1 MCLWFRD
8 NSIIH
13 NDPFSFLS
21 TFQDLID
28 PTIFCSDPI
37 FKVSVATLLL
47 LISTV
52 FVANADTG
60 SDENAQ
66 TEQALKKQEL
76 DLKRARLRES
86 LKQDQAHSLQRRALD
101 KQKNQANIDRADYY
115 NVLRNKSDS
124 DSAQIETESEK
135 LVNNGPKDSDERT
148 KAFQQ
153 WVNSNMLLGSD
164 SKISHKDAMKYE
176 QKEELKKSLLE
187 SNSETV
193 IMKKKSIG
201 KIEKVNKE

>member
-1 MCLWFRD
+1 MKL
-8 NSIIH
+8 
-13 NDPFSFLS
+13 
-21 TFQDLID
+21 
-28 PTIFCSDPI
+28 I
-37 FKVSVATLLL
+37 FKISVAALLSL
-47 LISTV
+47 VSTV

-101 KQKNQANIDRADYY
+101 KQKKQANIDRADYY

-124 DSAQIETESEK
+124 DSLQDETESEN
-135 LVNNGPKDSDERT
+135 LVNNGPKDADERT
-148 KAFQQ
+148 KAFQK
-153 WVNSNMLLGSD
+153 WVNSNMLLDSD

-176 QKEELKKSLLE
+176 QKEELKKNLLE
-187 SNSETV
+187 GDSETV
-193 IMKKKSIG
+193 IVEKKSIG
-201 KIEKVNKE
+201 KIEKVNRE

>member
-1 MCLWFRD
+1 MKL
-8 NSIIH
+8 
-13 NDPFSFLS
+13 
-21 TFQDLID
+21 
-28 PTIFCSDPI
+28 I
-37 FKVSVATLLL
+37 FKISVATLLSL
-47 LISTV
+47 VSTV
-52 FVANADTG
+52 FVANADAG

-101 KQKNQANIDRADYY
+101 KQKNQANIDRVDYY

-124 DSAQIETESEK
+124 VQSETESEK
-135 LVNNGPKDSDERT
+135 LVNNVQNDADERT
-148 KAFQQ
+148 KAFQE
-153 WVNSNMLLGSD
+153 WVNSNMLLDSD
-164 SKISHKDAMKYE
+164 SKISHKEAMKYE
-176 QKEELKKSLLE
+176 QKEELKKNLLE

-193 IMKKKSIG
+193 IVEKKSIG

>member
-1 MCLWFRD
+1 MKL
-8 NSIIH
+8 
-13 NDPFSFLS
+13 
-21 TFQDLID
+21 
-28 PTIFCSDPI
+28 I
-37 FKVSVATLLL
+37 FKISVATLLSL
-47 LISTV
+47 VSTV
-52 FVANADTG
+52 FVANADAG

-66 TEQALKKQEL
+66 TEQSLKKQEL

-135 LVNNGPKDSDERT
+135 LVNKGQKDSDERT

-176 QKEELKKSLLE
+176 QKEELKKRLLE

>member
-1 MCLWFRD
+1 MKL
-8 NSIIH
+8 
-13 NDPFSFLS
+13 
-21 TFQDLID
+21 
-28 PTIFCSDPI
+28 I
-37 FKVSVATLLL
+37 FKISVATLLSL
-47 LISTV
+47 VSAV
-52 FVANADTG
+52 FVANADAG

-66 TEQALKKQEL
+66 TEQSLKKQEL

-101 KQKNQANIDRADYY
+101 KQKNQANIDRVDYY

-124 DSAQIETESEK
+124 VQSETESEK
-135 LVNNGPKDSDERT
+135 LVNNVPNDADERT
-148 KAFQQ
+148 KAFQE
-153 WVNSNMLLGSD
+153 WVNSNMLLDSD

-176 QKEELKKSLLE
+176 QKEELKKNLLE

-193 IMKKKSIG
+193 IVEKKSIG

>member
-1 MCLWFRD
+1 MKL
-8 NSIIH
+8 
-13 NDPFSFLS
+13 
-21 TFQDLID
+21 
-28 PTIFCSDPI
+28 I
-37 FKVSVATLLL
+37 FKISVATLLSL
-47 LISTV
+47 VSTV
-52 FVANADTG
+52 FVANADAG

-66 TEQALKKQEL
+66 TEQSLKKQKL

-101 KQKNQANIDRADYY
+101 KQKNQANIDRVDYY

-124 DSAQIETESEK
+124 VQSETESEK
-135 LVNNGPKDSDERT
+135 LVNNVQNDADERT
-148 KAFQQ
+148 KAFQE
-153 WVNSNMLLGSD
+153 WVNSNMLLDSD

-176 QKEELKKSLLE
+176 QKEELKKNLLE

-193 IMKKKSIG
+193 ILEKKSIG

>member
-1 MCLWFRD
+1 MKL
-8 NSIIH
+8 
-13 NDPFSFLS
+13 
-21 TFQDLID
+21 
-28 PTIFCSDPI
+28 I
-37 FKVSVATLLL
+37 FKISVATLLSL
-47 LISTV
+47 VSAV
-52 FVANADTG
+52 FVANADAG

-66 TEQALKKQEL
+66 TEQSLKKQEL

-101 KQKNQANIDRADYY
+101 KQKNQANIDRVDYY

-124 DSAQIETESEK
+124 VQSETESEK
-135 LVNNGPKDSDERT
+135 LVNNVQNDADERT
-148 KAFQQ
+148 KAFQE
-153 WVNSNMLLGSD
+153 WVNSNMLLESD

-176 QKEELKKSLLE
+176 QKEELKKNLLE

-193 IMKKKSIG
+193 IVEKKSIG

>member
-1 MCLWFRD
+1 MKL
-8 NSIIH
+8 
-13 NDPFSFLS
+13 
-21 TFQDLID
+21 
-28 PTIFCSDPI
+28 I
-37 FKVSVATLLL
+37 FKISVATLLSL
-47 LISTV
+47 VSTV
-52 FVANADTG
+52 FVANADAG

-66 TEQALKKQEL
+66 TEQSLKKQEL

-101 KQKNQANIDRADYY
+101 KQKNQANIDRVDYY

-124 DSAQIETESEK
+124 VQSETESEK
-135 LVNNGPKDSDERT
+135 LVNNVPNDADERT
-148 KAFQQ
+148 KAFQE
-153 WVNSNMLLGSD
+153 WVNSNMLLDSD

-176 QKEELKKSLLE
+176 QKEELKKNLLE

-193 IMKKKSIG
+193 IVEKKSIG

>member
-1 MCLWFRD
+1 MKL
-8 NSIIH
+8 
-13 NDPFSFLS
+13 
-21 TFQDLID
+21 
-28 PTIFCSDPI
+28 I
-37 FKVSVATLLL
+37 FKISVATLLSL
-47 LISTV
+47 VSTV
-52 FVANADTG
+52 FVANADAG

-66 TEQALKKQEL
+66 TEQSLKKLEL

-101 KQKNQANIDRADYY
+101 KQKNQANIDRVDYY

-124 DSAQIETESEK
+124 VQSETESEK
-135 LVNNGPKDSDERT
+135 LVNNVPNDADERT
-148 KAFQQ
+148 KAFQE
-153 WVNSNMLLGSD
+153 WVNSNMLLDSD

-176 QKEELKKSLLE
+176 QKEELKKNLLE

-193 IMKKKSIG
+193 IVEKKSIG

>member
-1 MCLWFRD
+1 MKL
-8 NSIIH
+8 
-13 NDPFSFLS
+13 
-21 TFQDLID
+21 
-28 PTIFCSDPI
+28 I
-37 FKVSVATLLL
+37 FKISVATLLSL
-47 LISTV
+47 VSTV
-52 FVANADTG
+52 FVANADAG

-66 TEQALKKQEL
+66 TEQSLKKLEL

-101 KQKNQANIDRADYY
+101 KQKNQANIDRVDYY

-124 DSAQIETESEK
+124 VQSETESEK
-135 LVNNGPKDSDERT
+135 LVNNVQNDADERT
-148 KAFQQ
+148 KAFQE
-153 WVNSNMLLGSD
+153 WVNSNMLLDSD

-176 QKEELKKSLLE
+176 QKEELKKRLLE

-193 IMKKKSIG
+193 IVEKKSIG

>member
-1 MCLWFRD
+1 MKL
-8 NSIIH
+8 
-13 NDPFSFLS
+13 
-21 TFQDLID
+21 
-28 PTIFCSDPI
+28 I
-37 FKVSVATLLL
+37 FKISVATLLSL
-47 LISTV
+47 VSTV
-52 FVANADTG
+52 FVANADAG

-66 TEQALKKQEL
+66 TEQSLKKQEL

-101 KQKNQANIDRADYY
+101 KQKNQANIDRVDYY

-124 DSAQIETESEK
+124 VQSETESEK
-135 LVNNGPKDSDERT
+135 LVNNVKNDADERT
-148 KAFQQ
+148 KAFQE
-153 WVNSNMLLGSD
+153 WVNSNMLLDSD

-176 QKEELKKSLLE
+176 QKEELKKNLLE

-193 IMKKKSIG
+193 IVEKKSIG

>member
-1 MCLWFRD
+1 MKL
-8 NSIIH
+8 
-13 NDPFSFLS
+13 
-21 TFQDLID
+21 
-28 PTIFCSDPI
+28 I
-37 FKVSVATLLL
+37 FKISVATLLL
-47 LISTV
+47 LVSTV
-52 FVANADTG
+52 FVANADAG

-66 TEQALKKQEL
+66 TEQSLKKQKL

-101 KQKNQANIDRADYY
+101 KQKNQANIDRVDYY

-124 DSAQIETESEK
+124 VQSETESEK
-135 LVNNGPKDSDERT
+135 LVNNVQNDADERT
-148 KAFQQ
+148 KAFQE
-153 WVNSNMLLGSD
+153 WVNSNMLLDSD

-176 QKEELKKSLLE
+176 QKEELKKNLLE

-193 IMKKKSIG
+193 IVEKKSIG

>member
-1 MCLWFRD
+1 MKL
-8 NSIIH
+8 
-13 NDPFSFLS
+13 
-21 TFQDLID
+21 
-28 PTIFCSDPI
+28 I
-37 FKVSVATLLL
+37 FKISVATLLSL
-47 LISTV
+47 VSTV
-52 FVANADTG
+52 FVANADAG

-66 TEQALKKQEL
+66 TEQSLKKQEL

-101 KQKNQANIDRADYY
+101 KQKNQANIDRVDHY

-124 DSAQIETESEK
+124 VQSETESEK
-135 LVNNGPKDSDERT
+135 LVNNVPNDADERT
-148 KAFQQ
+148 KAFQE
-153 WVNSNMLLGSD
+153 WVNSNMLLDSD

-176 QKEELKKSLLE
+176 QKEELKKNLLE

-193 IMKKKSIG
+193 IVEKKSIG

>member
-1 MCLWFRD
+1 MKL
-8 NSIIH
+8 
-13 NDPFSFLS
+13 
-21 TFQDLID
+21 
-28 PTIFCSDPI
+28 I
-37 FKVSVATLLL
+37 FKISVATLLSL
-47 LISTV
+47 VSAV
-52 FVANADTG
+52 FVANADAG

-66 TEQALKKQEL
+66 TEQSLKKQEL

-101 KQKNQANIDRADYY
+101 KQKNQANIDRVDYY

-124 DSAQIETESEK
+124 VQSETESEK
-135 LVNNGPKDSDERT
+135 LVNNVQNDADERT
-148 KAFQQ
+148 KAFQE
-153 WVNSNMLLGSD
+153 WVNSNMLLDSD

-193 IMKKKSIG
+193 IVEKKSIG

>member
-1 MCLWFRD
+1 MKL
-8 NSIIH
+8 
-13 NDPFSFLS
+13 
-21 TFQDLID
+21 
-28 PTIFCSDPI
+28 I
-37 FKVSVATLLL
+37 FKISVATLLSL
-47 LISTV
+47 VSTV
-52 FVANADTG
+52 FVANADAG

-66 TEQALKKQEL
+66 TEQSLKKQEL

-101 KQKNQANIDRADYY
+101 KQKNQANIDRVDYY

-124 DSAQIETESEK
+124 VQSETESEK
-135 LVNNGPKDSDERT
+135 LVNNGQNDADERT
-148 KAFQQ
+148 KAFQE
-153 WVNSNMLLGSD
+153 WVNSNMLLDSD

-176 QKEELKKSLLE
+176 QKEELKKNLLE

-193 IMKKKSIG
+193 ILEKKSIG

>member
-1 MCLWFRD
+1 MKL
-8 NSIIH
+8 
-13 NDPFSFLS
+13 
-21 TFQDLID
+21 
-28 PTIFCSDPI
+28 I

-101 KQKNQANIDRADYY
+101 KQKNQANIDRVDYY

-135 LVNNGPKDSDERT
+135 LVNNGLKDSDERT